1 MAKKIYTLSERKK
14 QFLQHGVTIA
24 RKVGVDKLTASAVA
38 AKAKVS
44 APMVFKAFGSRDALR
59 RAVQKE
65 MGFKPAAKK
74 VAAKKSAVSPAKP
87 AAAPARKRSIK
98 EVKAIKDKAAG
109 KRKVSR
115 SAKDGKFV
123 DKATVKANP
132 ATTVTQTVKA
142 PRKPKVPQP
151 KYQPAA
157 EPTNL
162 VNQEPKATI

>member
-14 QFLQHGVTIA
+14 QFLQHGVAIA

-59 RAVQKE
+59 KAVAKE
-65 MGFKPAAKK
+65 LGGWKPAARAPAK
-74 VAAKKSAVSPAKP
+74 VAKKAPARNGSHATAKV
-87 AAAPARKRSIK
+87 ARKRSIK

-109 KRKVSR
+109 KRKVAR
-115 SAKDGKFV
+115 
-123 DKATVKANP
+123 TVKKNP

>member
-1 MAKKIYTLSERKK
+1 MAKKIYTLAERKK
-14 QFLQHGVTIA
+14 QFLAAAIIIA

-38 AKAKVS
+38 EKCKVTG
-44 APMVFKAFGSRDALR
+44 PMVFKAFGSRDALR
-59 RAVQKE
+59 KAVAKE
-65 MGFKPAAKK
+65 LGGATPAKK
-74 VAAKKSAVSPAKP
+74 GK

-98 EVKAIKDKAAG
+98 EVKAI

-142 PRKPKVPQP
+142 PRKPQM

-157 EPTNL
+157 EPINL
-162 VNQEPKATI
+162 VNQEPQATI